1 MRSTAFFTLSML
13 IFGTIGALVRLLPL
27 PPGEIA
33 LVRGLVGVS
42 FLIPMLL
49 ATRQPL
55 RWKTTA
61 KYAPR
66 ILLAGI
72 ALAGNWICLFE
83 AFKSTT
89 IALATIS
96 YYTAPVYVLLLS
108 PVFFRERLTTG
119 KIACVILTFAGMA
132 LIAFGHQG
140 PVVGQNHLLGLI
152 FGFSAAL
159 FYAALM
165 ITNRFLRDLTGI
177 EATVL
182 QLVVASAVLVPYVAI
197 TGFIVPTVGT
207 TLALLA
213 VLGIVNTGL
222 GFFLFF
228 SGMKGLPASSI
239 AVFSYLDPLT
249 SVLVSLLLFGEK
261 MTPGQGMGAA
271 LIFGST
277 LAGGVLGARE
287 KKR

>member
-1 MRSTAFFTLSML
+1 MRSTVFFALSML
-13 IFGTIGALVRLLPL
+13 IFGTIGALVRLIPM

-33 LVRGLVGVS
+33 LVRGLVGVC
-42 FLIPMLL
+42 FLIPILL
-49 ATRQPL
+49 AMRQPL
-55 RWKTTA
+55 TWKTTA

-140 PVVGQNHLLGLI
+140 PAAGHWRKDDATARDRRGFDFRFHFGRWGVGRQGKEALIALRRRPALPPYGFGRRAGVQHPWLVRRRLGM
-152 FGFSAAL
+152 GS
-159 FYAALM
+159 
-165 ITNRFLRDLTGI
+165 R
-177 EATVL
+177 
-182 QLVVASAVLVPYVAI
+182 
-197 TGFIVPTVGT
+197 
-207 TLALLA
+207 
-213 VLGIVNTGL
+213 
-222 GFFLFF
+222 
-228 SGMKGLPASSI
+228 
-239 AVFSYLDPLT
+239 
-249 SVLVSLLLFGEK
+249 LFG
-261 MTPGQGMGAA
+261 
-271 LIFGST
+271 
-277 LAGGVLGARE
+277 
-287 KKR
+287 